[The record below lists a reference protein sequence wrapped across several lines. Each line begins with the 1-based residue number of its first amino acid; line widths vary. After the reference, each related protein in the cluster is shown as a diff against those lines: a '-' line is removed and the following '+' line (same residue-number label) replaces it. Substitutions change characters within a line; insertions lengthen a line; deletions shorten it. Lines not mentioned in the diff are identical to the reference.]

1 MVRKVPRKKID
12 INKFSN
18 FIKVSE
24 NFYEGAKNANKFEY
38 YNAAG
43 VLVIHAAI
51 ALADSVTIKYS
62 GEKCSGDNH
71 YEIIGLLNEKT
82 PESRL
87 KTNALNQFKKLI
99 DHKNIVSYSG
109 DIYTKQDIAKL
120 FKYFERFSNWQ
131 QNN

>member
-87 KTNALNQFKKLI
+87 KTNTSSVFLTGQ
-99 DHKNIVSYSG
+99 
-109 DIYTKQDIAKL
+109 
-120 FKYFERFSNWQ
+120 
-131 QNN
+131 